1 MKVTLFKIGIALVIL
16 GAVWVSTIFVNTE
29 KLDDKFFL
37 KQSSS
42 FESKI
47 ILEKLDIGFYR
58 IYMPEFNGERIFVQ
72 ILDIQ
77 DNVIKEQV
85 IQTKMSVGYFD
96 FYEEGSYTL
105 KIANISKNPINL
117 EIQFGNTNSQ
127 EMIPGGVLLFLG
139 AMIVIVMSYLK
150 IKNYNIAQPDENIS

>member
-1 MKVTLFKIGIALVIL
+1 MKISLFKIGIALVIL
-16 GAVWVSTIFVNTE
+16 GAFWISIIFVNAE
-29 KLDDKFFL
+29 KMNDTFFL

-47 ILEKLDIGFYR
+47 MLEKLDIGFYR
-58 IYMPEFNGERIFVQ
+58 IYMPEFNGEQIFVQ
-72 ILDIQ
+72 ILDSQ

-96 FYEEGSYTL
+96 FYEKGIYTL
-105 KIANISKNPINL
+105 KVANISKNPINL
-117 EIQFGNTNSQ
+117 EIEFGNTDSQ
-127 EMIPGGVLLFLG
+127 EMIPGGILLFVG
-139 AMIVIVMSYLK
+139 SMTVIVMSYLK

>member
-1 MKVTLFKIGIALVIL
+1 MKVSLFKIGMGLVIL
-16 GAVWVSTIFVNTE
+16 GAVWISIIFVNTE
-29 KLDDKFFL
+29 KVNDTFFL

-47 ILEKLDIGFYR
+47 ILEKLDIGFYK
-58 IYMPEFNGERIFVQ
+58 IYMPEFNGEEIFIQ
-72 ILDIQ
+72 ILNIQ

-96 FYEEGSYTL
+96 FYEKGTYTL
-105 KIANISKNPINL
+105 KITNISKNPISL
-117 EIQFGNTNSQ
+117 DIEFGNTNSQ

-139 AMIVIVMSYLK
+139 AMTVIVMSYLK
-150 IKNYNIAQPDENIS
+150 IKNYNMAQPDENIS